1 MNSADLR
8 ELDDKG
14 LLLQRQELLGS
25 LTSLKFKHAT
35 GQLEDT
41 SSLKSAKRD
50 FARINSLIR
59 EREIAQGLGKG
70 GLARSV
76 GKLEPELSA
85 FASFRKA
92 MGQVVE
98 G

>member
-1 MNSADLR
+1 MNTADIR

-14 LLLQRQELLGS
+14 LLLQHQELLGA

-35 GQLEDT
+35 GQLENT
-41 SSLKSAKRD
+41 ASLKEAKRD
-50 FARINSLIR
+50 FARLNSLIR
-59 EREIAQGLGKG
+59 ERELAQGLGKG

-92 MGQVVE
+92 MGQSAE